1 MFERQFCMKGW
12 TIVEIVEELCCLT
25 SDPTSI
31 LHDLA
36 RSSRTPRAQSV
47 KRLRKSAWK
56 FRWNSCRVQD
66 DPRWS
71 KMIQVAQSY
80 RDQGCHA
87 TIHAY
92 PDMEMCEN
100 PRDPTDFGDFPRSC
114 INPLPSSV
122 TRRKQRTVSTWRHGF
137 HCFDGKTCR
146 STRGHTQTPL
156 LRQTLRAKQGS
167 ANAEEDWAKR
177 TKMNQVVKKR
187 KDESGWVWLSQDSKF
202 FIFNAARFLRSK
214 SPRVCVSE
222 ILIHAEE
229 APLQY
234 WSIFRRCLALPIRTE

>member
-71 KMIQVAQSY
+71 KLHSLTGTKVATPPSTHIQTWRCVKI
-80 RDQGCHA
+80 QG
-87 TIHAY
+87 TPQILVIF
-92 PDMEMCEN
+92 
-100 PRDPTDFGDFPRSC
+100 RDPVSIRSHLRLHEENNGQYPLDAMGFTVLMEKLAGQLADTHRRHFCVKLWERNKEVPMLRKTERKEPR
-114 INPLPSSV
+114 
-122 TRRKQRTVSTWRHGF
+122 W
-137 HCFDGKTCR
+137 
-146 STRGHTQTPL
+146 
-156 LRQTLRAKQGS
+156 
-167 ANAEEDWAKR
+167 
-177 TKMNQVVKKR
+177 TK
-187 KDESGWVWLSQDSKF
+187 
-202 FIFNAARFLRSK
+202 
-214 SPRVCVSE
+214 
-222 ILIHAEE
+222 
-229 APLQY
+229 
-234 WSIFRRCLALPIRTE
+234 